1 MTGTGRE
8 SASSELA
15 RIADTFW
22 EDVLREVPTWATILG
37 DRRYDDRLDDNSPQ
51 GLARNQ
57 QMLAGHLEAARR
69 IDPAGLDDAGRVT
82 LQTLI
87 DVLDGELHALRSGIQ
102 EWNVDP
108 MSGPQTTFMDL
119 PDFQTITTPED
130 GRRMVARWRQMGPYI
145 DQAIAN
151 LRESMADGRVAVAR
165 NVERTIDELEGLAAC
180 EASDWKVA
188 DPAKLPLED
197 WPDSDRDRFR
207 GEILG
212 AVGDVIVPAFRRYQ
226 ETLERHILPGAR
238 SNDKPGLCHVPEG
251 DAAYRGLM
259 RYHTNLDLDPNDVHR
274 IGLEEIARI
283 DAGFV
288 DLGGRLLGTGDLAST
303 LAALRG
309 DPKLRF
315 ETAEEIFET
324 AQASLNRATAAIPE
338 WFGRLPVAGCD
349 VLPVPAHSQAHQ
361 TIAYY
366 MQPALDGSRPGRY
379 YVNLYQPETRPRYE
393 AECLAFHESI
403 PGHHLQI
410 AIAQELE
417 GIPAFQRNLGSTAF
431 IEGWGLYTERLSA
444 EMGLYSGD
452 LDRFG
457 VLSYDAWRAGR
468 LVVDT
473 GMHALGWTRQQAI
486 DYLHDHTALG
496 DNNIENEVDRYIST
510 PAQALAYKIGQLEI
524 LRLRADAR
532 KRLGPAFD
540 IKGFHDAVLGSGAV
554 SLTTLAQIVDGWVAE
569 RSALGD
575 EALGDEAL
583 G

>member
-1 MTGTGRE
+1 MTATNTDPT
-8 SASSELA
+8 ASRELA

-22 EDVLREVPTWATILG
+22 EDVLREVPTWATVLG

-57 QMLAGHLEAARR
+57 AMLASHLEAARA
-69 IDPAGLDDAGRVT
+69 IDPGGLDDAGQVT

-108 MSGPQTTFMDL
+108 MSGPQTVFMDL
-119 PDFQTITTPED
+119 PDYQTVATPED
-130 GRRMVARWRQMGPYI
+130 GRAMVARWRAMGPYL

-180 EASDWKVA
+180 EIPDWKVA

-197 WPDSDRDRFR
+197 WSAADRERFR
-207 GEILG
+207 GEILA
-212 AVGDVIVPAFRRYQ
+212 AVGDVIVPAFGRYRD
-226 ETLERHILPGAR
+226 TLERQVLPGAR
-238 SNDKPGLCHVPEG
+238 PNDRPGLCHVPDG
-251 DAAYRGLM
+251 DAAYRALI
-259 RYHTNLDLDPNDVHR
+259 RYHTNLELDPSEVHR
-274 IGLEEIARI
+274 IGLAEIARI
-283 DAGFV
+283 DAAFV
-288 DLGGRLLGTGDLAST
+288 ELGGRLLGTRDLAST

-315 ETAEEIFET
+315 ETADEVFET
-324 AQASLNRATAAIPE
+324 AQRSLDRAKAAIPD
-338 WFGRLPVAGCD
+338 WFGRLPIADCD
-349 VLPVPAHSQAHQ
+349 VVPVPEHSQAHQ

-366 MQPALDGSRPGRY
+366 VQPALDGSRPGRY
-379 YVNLYQPETRPRYE
+379 YINLYQPETRPRYE

-410 AIAQELE
+410 AIAQELD

-486 DYLHDHTALG
+486 DYLHDHSALG
-496 DNNIENEVDRYIST
+496 DNNIENEIDRYIAT
-510 PAQALAYKIGQLEI
+510 PAQALAYKVGQLEL
-524 LRLRADAR
+524 LRLREDAR
-532 KRLGPAFD
+532 RRLGDRFD
-540 IKGFHDAVLGSGAV
+540 IRAYHDTVLGHGAV
-554 SLTTLAQIVDGWVAE
+554 SMPTLGQLVEAWVT
-569 RSALGD
+569 RTLG
-575 EALGDEAL
+575 G
-583 G
+583 

>member
-1 MTGTGRE
+1 MT
-8 SASSELA
+8 AASELA

-22 EDVLREVPTWATILG
+22 QDVLREVPVWATVLG

-57 QMLAGHLEAARR
+57 QMLAGHLEAARA
-69 IDPAGLDDAGRVT
+69 IDPTGLDDAERVT
-82 LQTLI
+82 HQTLI

-108 MSGPQTTFMDL
+108 MSGPQTVFMDL
-119 PDFQTITTPED
+119 PDYQTVTTPED
-130 GRRMVARWRQMGPYI
+130 GRRMVARWRAMGPYL
-145 DQAIAN
+145 DQTIAN
-151 LRESMADGRVAVAR
+151 LRESMADGRVSVAR

-180 EASDWKVA
+180 EVQDWKVA
-188 DPAKLPLED
+188 DPAKLPLAD
-197 WPDSDRDRFR
+197 WSDADRDRFR
-207 GEILG
+207 GEILA
-212 AVGDVIVPAFRRYQ
+212 AVQDVIIPAFGRYQ
-226 ETLERHILPGAR
+226 ETLERRVLPGAR
-238 SNDKPGLCHVPEG
+238 SNDRPGLCHVPDG
-251 DAAYRGLM
+251 DAAYKDLI
-259 RYHTNLDLDPNDVHR
+259 RYHTNLELDPNDVHR

-283 DAGFV
+283 DAAFV
-288 DLGGRLLGTGDLAST
+288 ELGGRLLGTRDLAST

-315 ETAEEIFET
+315 TTADELFET
-324 AQASLNRATAAIPE
+324 ARRSLDRAKAAIPD
-338 WFGRLPVAGCD
+338 WFGRLPVADCD
-349 VLPVPAHSQAHQ
+349 VVPVPEHSQAHQ

-366 MQPALDGSRPGRY
+366 VQPALDGSRPGRY
-379 YVNLYQPETRPRYE
+379 YINLYQPETRPRYE

-431 IEGWGLYTERLSA
+431 TEGWGLYTERLSA

-473 GMHALGWTRQQAI
+473 GMHALGWTRRQAI
-486 DYLHDHTALG
+486 DYLHDHSALG
-496 DNNIENEVDRYIST
+496 DNNIENEVDRYIGT
-510 PAQALAYKIGQLEI
+510 PAQALAYKVGQLEL
-524 LRLRADAR
+524 LRLREDAR
-532 KRLGPAFD
+532 ARLGDRFD
-540 IKGFHDAVLGSGAV
+540 IKAYHDTVLGHGAV
-554 SLTTLAQIVDGWVAE
+554 SMPTLGALVEGWVTRTLAG
-569 RSALGD
+569 
-575 EALGDEAL
+575 
-583 G
+583 